1 MRKTTWLKW
10 HRRTCVPQLNPSRL
24 RASVSGQLHQGILQ
38 KSQRNLPS
46 QARLMVAITKAGN
59 VSGKTEAVNR
69 SIAAARPYSLIR
81 RLMLIRRLIQTFRY
95 FSFIDIGL
103 GSLDCTRV
111 ALVFHSMSDV

>member
-10 HRRTCVPQLNPSRL
+10 HRRTCVPQLKPSRL

-59 VSGKTEAVNR
+59 VRGKTEAVNR

-81 RLMLIRRLIQTFRY
+81 LMLIRRLIQTFRC

-103 GSLDCTRV
+103 GSLACIRV